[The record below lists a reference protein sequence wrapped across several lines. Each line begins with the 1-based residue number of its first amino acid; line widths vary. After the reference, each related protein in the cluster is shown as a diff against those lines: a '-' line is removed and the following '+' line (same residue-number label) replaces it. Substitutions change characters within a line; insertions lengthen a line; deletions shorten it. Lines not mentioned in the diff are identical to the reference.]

1 MTSPPC
7 ERDQRRSTQTEHYPV
22 KLPQKGSYMRMWP
35 RNNSRTKWNVA

>member
-1 MTSPPC
+1 MTSPRVSAISADPP
-7 ERDQRRSTQTEHYPV
+7 QTEHYPV